1 MSARV
6 LIVDDVPA
14 NVRLLQALL
23 ESEYFEVYTAM
34 NGADALD
41 AVQRVKPDIMLLDV
55 MMPDMSGF
63 EVCRRV
69 KSNPLTRYLPIIMI
83 TALDQPEDRIKGF
96 QAGADDYLVKPID
109 EMTLLTR
116 LRTLVRFKFLLDELE
131 NSIGDELLLDAR
143 IDNEDG
149 EPARVATLLNDDE
162 RHAPLLQWLEQR
174 HKWLDFSEP
183 VRLLE
188 AVRRGELDVV
198 ILEMPLQRHDAMR
211 ICSQIR
217 SLERGRQLPVL
228 LLMEPDQGQKEMVQA
243 LEICASDYLVK
254 PVALEELQA
263 RLNIQLKRWRYI
275 QRLRENVR
283 QSVTL
288 SMVDP
293 LTGLYNR
300 RYFSTHGRALVEE
313 AAGRGRALSLMV
325 LDLDYFKKVNDTWG
339 HDVGDEVL
347 REVAQ
352 RLKQQVRRLDVI
364 CRIGG
369 EEFVVLLPGADL
381 RVAEQVAE
389 RLRRAIAEK
398 PISVSCDGQQQ
409 QLNMTTSIGLASYER
424 LDDTLESLLKRADEA
439 LYQAKQAGRNRVMR
453 QLAA

>member
-23 ESEYFEVYTAM
+23 EAEYFEVHTAM
-34 NGADALD
+34 NGAEALD

-69 KSNPLTRYLPIIMI
+69 KSNPMTRYLPIIMI

-109 EMTLLTR
+109 EVALLTR

-131 NSIGDELLLDAR
+131 SSIGDELLLDTRLESDESA
-143 IDNEDG
+143 
-149 EPARVATLLNDDE
+149 PARVATLMADDPRNTPVLAWLNQ
-162 RHAPLLQWLEQR
+162 HHHVQTWSNPVQLL
-174 HKWLDFSEP
+174 D
-183 VRLLE
+183 
-188 AVRRGELDVV
+188 AVRKGKLDVV
-198 ILEMPLQRHDAMR
+198 VLDMPLPGHDALR

-217 SLERGRQLPVL
+217 SLEHGRQLPVVL
-228 LLMEPDQGQKEMVQA
+228 LVDGGESKKLAQA
-243 LEICASDYLVK
+243 LEICASDYLLK
-254 PVALEELQA
+254 PVVLEELGA
-263 RLNIQLKRWRYI
+263 RMDIQLRRWRYI

-300 RYFSTHGRALVEE
+300 RYFMTHGRALVEE
-313 AAGRGRALSLMV
+313 AASRGRALSVLV
-325 LDLDYFKKVNDTWG
+325 LDIDFFKKVNDTYG
-339 HDVGDEVL
+339 HDAGDEVL
-347 REVAQ
+347 KEVAQ
-352 RLKQQVRRLDVI
+352 RLKRQIRRLDVV
-364 CRIGG
+364 CRVGG
-369 EEFVVLLPGADL
+369 EEFVVLLPGADA
-381 RVAEQVAE
+381 RVAGQVAE
-389 RLRRAIAEK
+389 RLRRAIADR
-398 PISVSCDGQQQ
+398 PFRITSGDDGRLE
-409 QLNMTTSIGLASYER
+409 LNLTISIGLASYER
-424 LDDTLESLLKRADEA
+424 ADDSLETLLKRGDEA
-439 LYQAKQAGRNRVMR
+439 LYAAKQQGRNRVVQQR
-453 QLAA
+453 AS

>member
-23 ESEYFEVYTAM
+23 EAEYFEVHTAM
-34 NGADALD
+34 NGAEALD
-41 AVQRVKPDIMLLDV
+41 AVQRVKPDIILLDV

-109 EMTLLTR
+109 EVALLTR
-116 LRTLVRFKFLLDELE
+116 LRSLVRFKFLLDELE
-131 NSIGDELLLDAR
+131 GSIGDELLLDTRLENSEHEPGRVGVLLADEAR
-143 IDNEDG
+143 
-149 EPARVATLLNDDE
+149 
-162 RHAPLLQWLEQR
+162 HQQMLQWLGQEHSLQV
-174 HKWLDFSEP
+174 FNEP
-183 VRLLE
+183 VALLD
-188 AVRRGELDVV
+188 AVRNGRLDAVL
-198 ILEMPLQRHDAMR
+198 LEMPLNGHDALR
-211 ICSQIR
+211 VCSQIR
-217 SLERGRQLPVL
+217 SLEHGRQLPVV
-228 LLMEPDQGQKEMVQA
+228 LLMDQQAREKLPQA
-243 LEICASDYLVK
+243 LEICASDYLLK
-254 PVALEELQA
+254 PVMLEELQA

-313 AAGRGRALSLMV
+313 AASRGRALSV
-325 LDLDYFKKVNDTWG
+325 LVMDLDHFKKVNDTWG
-339 HDVGDEVL
+339 HDAGDEVL
-347 REVAQ
+347 CEVAR
-352 RLKQQVRRLDVI
+352 RLQKQVRRLDVL
-364 CRIGG
+364 CRVGG
-369 EEFVVLLPGADL
+369 EEFVALLPGADT
-381 RVAEQVAE
+381 RVAQQVAE
-389 RLRRAIAEK
+389 RLRRAIADA
-398 PISVSCDGQQQ
+398 PVRITTDNGPVD
-409 QLNMTTSIGLASYER
+409 LNITISIGLAGYEQVNDS
-424 LDDTLESLLKRADEA
+424 LETLMKRADEA
-439 LYQAKQAGRNRVMR
+439 LYEAKRSGRNCVQVQR
-453 QLAA
+453 AA

>member
-6 LIVDDVPA
+6 LVVDDVPA

-23 ESEYFEVYTAM
+23 EAEYFEVHTAM
-34 NGADALD
+34 NGAEALD

-131 NSIGDELLLDAR
+131 SSIGDELLLDTR
-143 IDNEDG
+143 IDNSEN
-149 EPARVATLLNDDE
+149 EPARVAALLNDDA
-162 RHAPLLQWLEQR
+162 RNAPLCEWLRDQHRLQAF
-174 HKWLDFSEP
+174 DEP
-183 VRLLE
+183 VRLLD
-188 AVRRGELDVV
+188 AVRNRAVDAVL
-198 ILEMPLQRHDAMR
+198 LEMPLRGHDAMR

-217 SLERGRQLPVL
+217 SLEHGRQLPVL
-228 LLMEPDQGQKEMVQA
+228 VLMDNMEQQNLVQA
-243 LEICASDYLVK
+243 LEICASDYLVQ
-254 PVALEELQA
+254 PVMVEELQA
-263 RLNIQLKRWRYI
+263 RLNIQLRRWRYI
-275 QRLRENVR
+275 QRLRANVR

-300 RYFSTHGRALVEE
+300 RYFSTHGRAMVEE

-325 LDLDYFKKVNDTWG
+325 LDLDFFKKVNDTWG

-347 REVAQ
+347 REVAA
-352 RLKQQVRRLDVI
+352 RLKKQVRRLDVI

-369 EEFVVLLPGADL
+369 EEFVVLLPGADV

-389 RLRRAIAEK
+389 RLRRAIAER
-398 PISVSCDGQQQ
+398 PIRVICDGREHL
-409 QLNMTTSIGLASYER
+409 LNMTTSIGLASYER
-424 LDDTLESLLKRADEA
+424 VDDTLESLLKRADEA
-439 LYQAKQAGRNRVMR
+439 LYRAKQEGRNRVIR
-453 QLAA
+453 QRAA